1 MWHKPALLRT
11 VADVLLA
18 LALTGVVAGVVVH
31 VIRLPAFAIR
41 EVRVMSPLRHVTPE
55 QIDQV
60 VKRSLQGTFF
70 TLRLDPIRGAFE
82 QLPWVREV
90 QLRRRWPARI
100 EVSLAE
106 HEPLARW
113 SDKALV
119 NRQGEVFEAAFDGD
133 LPLFS
138 GPAGAAKEM
147 TIQFDLFRRRLAVI
161 GKRPVAVAVSA
172 RRAWQIRLDDGLLLD
187 IGRERIEERL
197 ERFVLLYPRT
207 VARVQRPD
215 RVDLRYANGLAVHIP
230 GIPAA
235 GQGRREKGA

>member
-1 MWHKPALLRT
+1 MWHKPALMRAI
-11 VADVLLA
+11 ADFLLA
-18 LALTGVVAGVVVH
+18 LTLTGVVAGIVTH
-31 VIRLPAFAIR
+31 VIRLPAFAVR
-41 EVRVMSPLRHVTPE
+41 EVRVMNSLRHVTPE

-60 VKRSLQGTFF
+60 VRSSLQGTFF
-70 TLRLDPIRGAFE
+70 TLRLDPIRVAFE
-82 QLPWVREV
+82 RLPWVREV

-100 EVSLAE
+100 EVLLAE

-113 SDKALV
+113 SDRALV

-133 LPLFS
+133 LPVFS

-147 TIQFDLFRRRLAVI
+147 TIQFDLFRRRLSVI
-161 GKRPVAVAVSA
+161 GKHPVAVAVSP
-172 RRAWQIRLDDGLLLD
+172 RRAWQVRLDDGLMLD

-207 VARVQRPD
+207 VARIQHPD

-235 GQGRREKGA
+235 GQRRREKGA